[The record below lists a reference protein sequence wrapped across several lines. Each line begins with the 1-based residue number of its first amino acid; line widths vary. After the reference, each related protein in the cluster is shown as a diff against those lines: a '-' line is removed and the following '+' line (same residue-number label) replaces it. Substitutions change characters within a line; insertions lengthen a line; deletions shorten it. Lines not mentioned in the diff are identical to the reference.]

1 MKHGIVL
8 ALRKIAPLLLGITIA
23 GVDAATAAW
32 AQVIQ
37 TQATPA
43 QTTQIQAA
51 PAQTSSAAGTR
62 VITLGTAGGP
72 LPRKDRAQPSN
83 LLSVGGTLYLI
94 DAGDGVTRRI
104 VQTGYDFQQID
115 KIFITHC
122 HSDHVAGLPGL
133 LVARWEF
140 QPRDAVDVYGSGV
153 EELVRGAIAFLTPNA
168 DIRSVQ
174 GKRTP
179 MAQTFHGHDVVPGV
193 VYQDGKVRVI
203 AVENTHFHFPPGSR
217 PDGKYRSY
225 SYRFETPD
233 RVIVFT
239 GDTGPSEALSDL
251 AKNADVL
258 VTEVMMAS
266 DVIDLFKQRGLW
278 QARTAEEQE
287 GFVHMMEGEHIT
299 PRAVGEMAARAGVK
313 RIVMTHLGPTVDPED
328 NYQRYIDAAREFYA
342 GPITIAKD
350 LMEF

>member
-1 MKHGIVL
+1 MGI
-8 ALRKIAPLLLGITIA
+8 AIA
-23 GVDAATAAW
+23 GADAATTAR

-37 TQATPA
+37 TQVTQAQATQA
-43 QTTQIQAA
+43 QIAQAQAA
-51 PAQTSSAAGTR
+51 PAPLARTH
-62 VITLGTAGGP
+62 VVTLGTAGGP
-72 LPRKDRAQPSN
+72 LPRKDRAQSSN
-83 LLSVGGTLYLI
+83 LLSVGGAVYLI

-104 VQTGYDFQQID
+104 VEAGYDLPHID

-122 HSDHVAGLPGL
+122 HSDHIAGLPSL
-133 LVARWEF
+133 LVTRWEF
-140 QPRDAVDVYGSGV
+140 QPRDPVDIYGSGV

-179 MAQTFHGHDVVPGV
+179 MAQTFHGHDVLPGI
-193 VYQDGKVRVI
+193 VYQDGKIRVT

-233 RVIVFT
+233 RVVVFA
-239 GDTGPSEALSDL
+239 GDTGPSDALTEL
-251 AKNADVL
+251 AKGADVF

-266 DVIDLFKQRGLW
+266 DVIDLYKQSGLW
-278 QARTAEEQE
+278 QAKTAEEQD
-287 GFVHMMEGEHIT
+287 GFVHLMEGEHIT
-299 PRAVGEMAARAGVK
+299 PRAVGEMAAKAGVK
-313 RIVMTHLGPTVDPED
+313 RIVMTHLGPTTDAED
-328 NYQRYIDAAREFYA
+328 NYQRYIDGAREFYA